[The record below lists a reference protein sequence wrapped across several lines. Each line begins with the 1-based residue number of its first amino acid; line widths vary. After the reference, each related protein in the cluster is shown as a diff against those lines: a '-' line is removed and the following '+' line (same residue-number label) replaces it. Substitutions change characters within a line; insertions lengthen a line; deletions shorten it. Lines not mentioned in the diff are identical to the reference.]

1 MKNIYSHLL
10 QYNKGSMLAT
20 TVQSTMD
27 FFFFFASDKTKLVT
41 KQSQWCLLH
50 IRHGT

>member
-27 FFFFFASDKTKLVT
+27 FFFFLPQT
-41 KQSQWCLLH
+41 KQS
-50 IRHGT
+50 